1 MLFADTA
8 REGWMAGVWVTVCLP
23 AEAAG
28 DIEGALAEALAPF
41 YLNTVD
47 NLPDRGMWDERR
59 IRGGSNGMGFAIAP
73 GYMDDPRLIHDDP
86 GYDGA
91 PRPSAPGVCAGG
103 PRALLDFSQPNL
115 ASERAVAAS
124 WDLWHSLSAV
134 HPQAIPLATFVDR
147 WRNDPDAF
155 PGDRRGDEMFSAY
168 LAQPLIGAYLDHPF
182 SLGMG
187 YLGFLGGDPL
197 EHPVISYDGTRAAYI
212 RDLTSTNPRDTDVL
226 TLDGWWL
233 EGGFN
238 AVHAFCEPDLC
249 PHDPPTPTVW
259 PGSEAY
265 VADLPGD
272 TILVRLHC
280 HA

>member
-1 MLFADTA
+1 
-8 REGWMAGVWVTVCLP
+8 MAGVWVTVCLP

-41 YLNTVD
+41 CLDTGD
-47 NLPDRGMWDERR
+47 NPVDRGMWDKRR
-59 IRGGSNGMGFAIAP
+59 IHGGSNGMGFAVAP
-73 GYMDDPRLIHDDP
+73 GYTDDPRLIHDDP
-86 GYDGA
+86 GYGGA
-91 PRPSAPGVCAGG
+91 PCPSAPGVCAGG
-103 PRALLDFSQPNL
+103 PRALLDFSQPHL

-134 HPQAIPLATFVDR
+134 HPPAIPLADFVDR

-155 PGDRRGDEMFSAY
+155 PGDRWGDEMLSAY
-168 LAQPLIGAYLDHPF
+168 RAQPLIGAYLDHPF
-182 SLGMG
+182 SLDRG
-187 YLGFLGGDPL
+187 YLGFLGPRDPE

-212 RDLTSTNPRDTDVL
+212 RDLTWSNPPDTDVL

-233 EGGFN
+233 EGGTN

-249 PHDPPTPTVW
+249 RHDPPRPTVW

-265 VADLPGD
+265 LAGLPGD